1 MDRLTGPVKQVNRQR
16 ILWRGALAALLLA
29 VLWLLFAGAYLVPR
43 LRDHDGEWRNP
54 VQVVK
59 DWIFPPRV
67 DVIFADF
74 DGDGVLLLRG
84 EANGPVKVHVL
95 DDGLIDE

>member
-1 MDRLTGPVKQVNRQR
+1 MDCATRSARLTKRRR
-16 ILWRGALAALLLA
+16 ILWSGALAALLLA

-74 DGDGVLLLRG
+74 DGDGVLLLMG
-84 EANGPVKVHVL
+84 EANGPVKAHDF